1 MDFLTAEISK
11 KRKENELVASKSTQ
25 KYFKR
30 GDLEK
35 EREKAYYEEKKR
47 IDDEKEKRLKKKR
60 ELLEEE
66 ENKRTLFKERYQKL
80 RFGNQNG
87 NFLEEISKEELIKK
101 LRDKNQPI
109 CLFGESFDDRKKRLF
124 NIELI
129 EERRKKQENKLSES
143 LEFEEKNFQQSKD
156 KIEELKMEYA
166 SNPNALDI
174 NLNELKTNPDN
185 IYIKILVY
193 FEVLLND
200 QHTLIELWKKTLDER
215 PDDVKESKQGKSV
228 LENQQKSQK
237 DLQVFFNL
245 LKKKTMKNDI
255 LEGVSKITYH
265 CQRRQYVKA
274 NDAYL
279 QLSIGNAAWPIGVT
293 MVGIHERSAREKLHK
308 GQTGHVLNDEATRK
322 WLQAIKRLLTFIQS
336 VKPPDDRNQLMG

>member
-1 MDFLTAEISK
+1 MDFLAAEISK
-11 KRKENELVASKSTQ
+11 KRKEAESIASKNTQ

-35 EREKAYYEEKKR
+35 EREKAYYEEKQR
-47 IDDEKEKRLKKKR
+47 IENEREEKLRKKQ
-60 ELLEEE
+60 ELLAEE
-66 ENKRTLFKERYQKL
+66 ENKRILFKERYQKS
-80 RFGNQNG
+80 RFGSQNDK
-87 NFLEEISKEELIKK
+87 FLKEISEEELIKK
-101 LRDKNQPI
+101 LRDRNQPI
-109 CLFGESFDDRKKRLF
+109 CLFGETLDDRKKRLF
-124 NIELI
+124 NIEII
-129 EERRKKQENKLSES
+129 EEQRKKQENNSKDLYS
-143 LEFEEKNFQQSKD
+143 EEKTTQQSENE
-156 KIEELKMEYA
+156 IEILKKEYM

-174 NLNELKTNPDN
+174 DLEELKNNSENT
-185 IYIKILVY
+185 YIKILVY
-193 FEVLLND
+193 FEK
-200 QHTLIELWKKTLDER
+200 LIELWKKTLDER
-215 PDDVKESKQGKSV
+215 PNDIKESKQGKLVS
-228 LENQQKSQK
+228 ENQQKSQK

-245 LKKKTMKNDI
+245 LKNKAMKNDI
-255 LEGVSKITYH
+255 LEGVSKITYY

-293 MVGIHERSAREKLHK
+293 MVGIHERSAREKLHT

>member
-11 KRKENELVASKSTQ
+11 KRKENELVASKSSQ

-35 EREKAYYEEKKR
+35 EREKAYYEEKKK
-47 IDDEKEKRLKKKR
+47 IDDEKEERLRKKR

-66 ENKRTLFKERYQKL
+66 ENKRNLFKERYQKL
-80 RFGNQNG
+80 RFRNQNG
-87 NFLEEISKEELIKK
+87 NFLEEISEEELIKK

-109 CLFGESFDDRKKRLF
+109 CLFGESFDDRKKRLSTL
-124 NIELI
+124 ELI
-129 EERRKKQENKLSES
+129 EEQRKKQENKSPENLQ
-143 LEFEEKNFQQSKD
+143 FEEKNVQQSKNE
-156 KIEELKMEYA
+156 IEELKKEYI

-174 NLNELKTNPDN
+174 NLNEFKTNPDN
-185 IYIKILVY
+185 VYIKILVY
-193 FEVLLND
+193 FE
-200 QHTLIELWKKTLDER
+200 TLIELWKKTLDER
-215 PDDVKESKQGKSV
+215 PDDIKESKQGKSI

-245 LKKKTMKNDI
+245 LRKKTMKNDI
-255 LEGVSKITYH
+255 LEGVSKITYY